1 MTKICAR
8 FITSFTMVL
17 AVAAGAVAQP
27 QPSAQ
32 QPKQPPPAGVRPAP
46 AEPYKPQFDIP
57 RPDSTAAPK
66 ENTAQPSAPVGPAPP
81 SYVIGP
87 QDSIR
92 ITVFD
97 EAELSGTYRVE
108 SDGML
113 MFPLVQR
120 VPASGLTLR
129 EFQERL
135 TKQLA
140 AGFIRNPQVRV
151 EIDQYKSQSVFVM
164 GEVRT
169 PQKVTMTGTM
179 TLLEALAQ
187 AGSPTTTASS
197 IVTIIHPQRV
207 NTTGAMP
214 DPEAEKDAEKSVV
227 DLTDLQAANSF
238 VLRDGDIIT
247 VPKAETFYISGN
259 VRNPGSY
266 VLQAGE
272 TLEQALAVAGG
283 LTERGT
289 SRGIKANRLVNG
301 KQVEV
306 TLKLSDLV
314 KAGDTINVPSR
325 LF

>member
-1 MTKICAR
+1 MTNTLTTFASAAAIA
-8 FITSFTMVL
+8 L
-17 AVAAGAVAQP
+17 ALSGSL
-27 QPSAQ
+27 SAQ
-32 QPKQPPPAGVRPAP
+32 QPPPARPPATAP
-46 AEPYKPQFDIP
+46 AAPSKPYQPEFETLHPESGVVKD
-57 RPDSTAAPK
+57 K
-66 ENTAQPSAPVGPAPP
+66 AQPTVPVGPAPP

-97 EAELSGTYRVE
+97 EPELSGTYRVE

-120 VPASGLTLR
+120 IAASGLTLR
-129 EFQERL
+129 EFQDRL
-135 TKQLA
+135 TKRLA
-140 AGFIRNPQVRV
+140 ADFIKNPQVRA

-169 PQKVTMTGTM
+169 PMKVTMTGTM

-187 AGSPTTTASS
+187 AGSPTATASS
-197 IVTIIHPQRV
+197 IVTIIHPQKV

-214 DPEAEKDAEKSVV
+214 DPDLEDGDKSVV
-227 DLTDLQAANSF
+227 NLSDLQAANAF

-247 VPKAETFYISGN
+247 VPKAETFYIAGN
-259 VRNPGSY
+259 IRNPGSY
-266 VLQAGE
+266 VLQIGE

-289 SRGIKANRLVNG
+289 SRGVKANRLVNG
-301 KQVEV
+301 KLVEV
-306 TLKLSDLV
+306 TLKLADLV
-314 KAGDTINVPSR
+314 KPGDTINVPSR

>member
-1 MTKICAR
+1 MVVRLLSSLALAL
-8 FITSFTMVL
+8 TM
-17 AVAAGAVAQP
+17 AAGASAQTTTPQSPESQP
-27 QPSAQ
+27 QQQ
-32 QPKQPPPAGVRPAP
+32 QPKPPYR
-46 AEPYKPQFDIP
+46 PQFDIP
-57 RPDSTAAPK
+57 RPEAGTPKDTAGQTPGVVA
-66 ENTAQPSAPVGPAPP
+66 PAPP
-81 SYVIGP
+81 SYVIGS

-97 EAELSGTYRVE
+97 EPELSGTYRVE

-120 VPASGLTLR
+120 VAASGLTLR

-140 AGFIRNPQVRV
+140 NGFIRNPQVRV

-169 PQKVTMTGTM
+169 PMKVTMTGSM

-197 IVTIIHPQRV
+197 IITIVHPTRV

-214 DPEAEKDAEKSVV
+214 DPDAEKDAEKSVV
-227 DLTDLQAANSF
+227 NLTDLQAANSF

-266 VLQAGE
+266 VLQPGE

-289 SRGIKANRLVNG
+289 TRGVKANRLVNG
-301 KQVEV
+301 KPIEV
-306 TLKLSDLV
+306 TLKLADLI
-314 KAGDTINVPSR
+314 KSGDTITIPSR

>member
-1 MTKICAR
+1 MMKMVAR
-8 FITSFTMVL
+8 FGTSLTI
-17 AVAAGAVAQP
+17 AVALGGAVSAQTAAP
-27 QPSAQ
+27 QQPPSSAGQPSQAQ
-32 QPKQPPPAGVRPAP
+32 
-46 AEPYKPQFDIP
+46 PYKPQFDIQ
-57 RPDSTAAPK
+57 RPESGSPK
-66 ENTAQPSAPVGPAPP
+66 EPAAQTSPAAAPP
-81 SYVIGP
+81 SYVIGS

-97 EAELSGTYRVE
+97 EPELSGTYRVE

-120 VPASGLTLR
+120 VAASGLTLR

-140 AGFIRNPQVRV
+140 NGYIRNPQVRV

-169 PQKVTMTGTM
+169 PMKVTMTGSM

-187 AGSPTTTASS
+187 AGSPTPAASS
-197 IVTIIHPQRV
+197 MVTIVHPAKV
-207 NTTGAMP
+207 NTAGTMP
-214 DPEAEKDAEKSVV
+214 DPDAEKDAEKSVV
-227 DLTDLQAANSF
+227 NLNDLQVANAF

-259 VRNPGSY
+259 IRNPGSY
-266 VLQAGE
+266 VLQQGE

-289 SRGIKANRLVNG
+289 TRGIKANRLVNG
-301 KQVEV
+301 KVVEV

-314 KAGDTINVPSR
+314 KPGDTITVPSR

>member
-1 MTKICAR
+1 MINMVRT
-8 FITSFTMVL
+8 FVL
-17 AVAAGAVAQP
+17 AATAALMFGVNASAQP
-27 QPSAQ
+27 AQ
-32 QPKQPPPAGVRPAP
+32 QPRATPHQPPVATQPGPGQ
-46 AEPYKPQFDIP
+46 PYQPQFDVP
-57 RPDSTAAPK
+57 RPDGGGAPK
-66 ENTAQPSAPVGPAPP
+66 EAKPQPTVPVGPAPP

-120 VPASGLTLR
+120 VAASGLTLR

-135 TKQLA
+135 TRQLA
-140 AGFIRNPQVRV
+140 SGFIRNPQVRV

-169 PQKVTMTGTM
+169 PMKVTMTGTM

-197 IVTIIHPQRV
+197 VVTIIHPQKV
-207 NTTGAMP
+207 NTSGQMP
-214 DPEAEKDAEKSVV
+214 DADAEKDGEKSIVN
-227 DLTDLQAANSF
+227 LTDLQAANSF

-247 VPKAETFYISGN
+247 VPKAETFYIAGN
-259 VRNPGSY
+259 IRNPGSY

-289 SRGIKANRLVNG
+289 TRGIKANRLVSG
-301 KQVEV
+301 KPIEI
-306 TLKLSDLV
+306 TLKLADLV
-314 KAGDTINVPSR
+314 KPGDTITVPSR

>member
-1 MTKICAR
+1 
-8 FITSFTMVL
+8 MVAHLLRSLSL
-17 AVAAGAVAQP
+17 ALMLVGAA
-27 QPSAQ
+27 SAQ
-32 QPKQPPPAGVRPAP
+32 TAPPQQPAQPPPAGQAAP
-46 AEPYKPQFDIP
+46 SQPYKPQFDIT
-57 RPDSTAAPK
+57 RPESGSPTAPTQAAPL
-66 ENTAQPSAPVGPAPP
+66 SPAPP
-81 SYVIGP
+81 SYVIGS

-97 EAELSGTYRVE
+97 EPELSGTYRVE

-120 VPASGLTLR
+120 VTASGLTLR

-140 AGFIRNPQVRV
+140 NGFIRNPQVRV

-169 PQKVTMTGTM
+169 PMKVTMTGSM

-187 AGSPTTTASS
+187 AGSPTTSASS
-197 IVTIIHPQRV
+197 LVTIVHPTRV
-207 NTTGAMP
+207 NTSGAMP
-214 DPEAEKDAEKSVV
+214 DPDAEKGAEKSVV
-227 DLTDLQAANSF
+227 NLTDLQAANSF

-266 VLQAGE
+266 VLQSGE

-289 SRGIKANRLVNG
+289 TRGVKANRLVNG
-301 KQVEV
+301 KAVEV
-306 TLKLSDLV
+306 TLKLADLV
-314 KAGDTINVPSR
+314 KAGDTITVPSR

>member
-1 MTKICAR
+1 
-8 FITSFTMVL
+8 L
-17 AVAAGAVAQP
+17 
-27 QPSAQ
+27 
-32 QPKQPPPAGVRPAP
+32 
-46 AEPYKPQFDIP
+46 
-57 RPDSTAAPK
+57 
-66 ENTAQPSAPVGPAPP
+66 
-81 SYVIGP
+81 SYVIGA

-97 EAELSGTYRVE
+97 ETELSGTYRVE

-129 EFQERL
+129 EFQDRL
-135 TKQLA
+135 TRQLA
-140 AGFIRNPQVRV
+140 AGFIKNPQLRV

-169 PQKVTMTGTM
+169 PMKVTMTGSM

-197 IVTIIHPQRV
+197 IVTIIHPQKV
-207 NTTGAMP
+207 NTSGAMP
-214 DPEAEKDAEKSVV
+214 DPDAEKDGEKSVV
-227 DLTDLQAANSF
+227 NLADLQAANSF

-289 SRGIKANRLVNG
+289 TRGVKANRMING
-301 KQVEV
+301 KPVEV
-306 TLKLSDLV
+306 TLRLADIV
-314 KAGDTINVPSR
+314 KPGDTITVPSR

>member
-1 MTKICAR
+1 MTNMRAN
-8 FITSFTMVL
+8 FL
-17 AVAAGAVAQP
+17 ASLTIALALAAVT
-27 QPSAQ
+27 SAQ
-32 QPKQPPPAGVRPAP
+32 APQPPPPSPQRPAP
-46 AEPYKPQFDIP
+46 APVQPYKPQFDIP
-57 RPDSTAAPK
+57 RPDPKAVPQEAAP
-66 ENTAQPSAPVGPAPP
+66 QPAGPLAPAPP

-97 EAELSGTYRVE
+97 EPELSGTYRVE

-129 EFQERL
+129 EFQDRL

-140 AGFIRNPQVRV
+140 ADFIRNPQVRV

-169 PQKVTMTGTM
+169 PQKVTMTGSM

-197 IVTIIHPQRV
+197 IVTIIHPRAA

-214 DPEAEKDAEKSVV
+214 DPEAEKDADKSIV
-227 DLTDLQAANSF
+227 DLTDLQAANAF

-247 VPKAETFYISGN
+247 VPKAETFYIAGN
-259 VRNPGSY
+259 IRNPGSY

-289 SRGIKANRLVNG
+289 TRGVKANRLVNG
-301 KQVEV
+301 KMVEV
-306 TLKLSDLV
+306 TLKLPDLI
-314 KAGDTINVPSR
+314 KPGDTINVPSR

>member
-1 MTKICAR
+1 
-8 FITSFTMVL
+8 MVV
-17 AVAAGAVAQP
+17 AVAAAAYARPP
-27 QPSAQ
+27 QQQRQ
-32 QPKQPPPAGVRPAP
+32 QPPQQQPPSQQRPPAQTPPAAGQPAP
-46 AEPYKPQFDIP
+46 VQPYKPQFDIP
-57 RPDSTAAPK
+57 QPGTSTAPK
-66 ENTAQPSAPVGPAPP
+66 TETPQAGPVGPAPP

-140 AGFIRNPQVRV
+140 SGFIRNPQVRV

-169 PQKVTMTGTM
+169 PMKVTMTGTM

-197 IVTIIHPQRV
+197 EVTIIHPQRV

-214 DPEAEKDAEKSVV
+214 DPDAEKDAEKSIVN
-227 DLTDLQAANSF
+227 LTDLQAANAF
-238 VLRDGDIIT
+238 ALRDGDIIT
-247 VPKAETFYISGN
+247 VPKAETFYIAGMI
-259 VRNPGSY
+259 RNPGSY
-266 VLQAGE
+266 VLQRGE

-283 LTERGT
+283 LSERGT
-289 SRGIKANRLVNG
+289 TRGIKANRLVNG
-301 KQVEV
+301 KAVEV
-306 TLKLSDLV
+306 TLKLADLI
-314 KAGDTINVPSR
+314 KPGDTITVPSR